1 MAAARVVVLGSA
13 NMDLVVR
20 LPRTPAVGETVFG
33 SGFATAPGGK
43 GLNQA
48 VAARRAGAEVAFAGA
63 LGRDDH
69 GAALAELLDREGI
82 DTSAVRRVDAPTGVA
97 LISVLDSGDNS
108 IVVCT
113 GANAELREL
122 DAQTRDLIAGASYLV
137 MQFEL
142 DPGLLLEAARFA
154 RVHGVRTVLT
164 PAPVIEHDPELVE
177 LTDLLVLNA
186 GEAAQ
191 LSGVGDPE
199 LAAAELSRQAGAVVA
214 TLGGD
219 GSVLARDGR
228 VVERIPARAVAAVDT
243 TAAGDT
249 YVGVLTARIGSG
261 DDLPAAM
268 RWATAAASITVT
280 RPGASGS
287 MPFAAEIERVLGPST
302 GPPPPR

>member
-1 MAAARVVVLGSA
+1 MAVVVLGSA
-13 NMDLVVR
+13 NMDLIVR
-20 LPRTPAVGETVFG
+20 LPRTPAVGETIFG
-33 SGFATAPGGK
+33 SGYATVPGGK

-69 GAALAELLDREGI
+69 GAALAELLGGEGI

-97 LISVLDSGDNS
+97 LINVFDSGDNS
-108 IVVCT
+108 IVVCS

-122 DAQTRDLIAGASYLV
+122 NAATRALIAGASHLV

-154 RVHGVRTVLT
+154 RAHGVGTVLT
-164 PAPVIEHDPELVE
+164 PAPVTEHDPELVA

-186 GEAAQ
+186 GEATA
-191 LSGVGDPE
+191 LSGLDDPE
-199 LAAAELSRQAGAVVA
+199 LAAADLSRRARSVVT

-219 GSVLARDGR
+219 GSVLAEGGR
-228 VVERIPARAVAAVDT
+228 VVERLAARKVEAVDT

-249 YVGVLTARIGSG
+249 YVGVLTARTEAG
-261 DDLPAAM
+261 DDLPTAM
-268 RWATAAASITVT
+268 RWATAAASIAVT
-280 RPGASGS
+280 RPGATGS
-287 MPFAAEIERVLGPST
+287 MPVVAEIEGALGSSV
-302 GPPPPR
+302 